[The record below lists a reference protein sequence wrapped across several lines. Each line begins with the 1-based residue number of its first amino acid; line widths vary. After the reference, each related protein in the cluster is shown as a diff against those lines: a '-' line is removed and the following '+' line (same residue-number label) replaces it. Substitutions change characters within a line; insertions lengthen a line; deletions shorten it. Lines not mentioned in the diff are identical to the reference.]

1 MPLSEQ
7 PGHCHRP
14 GKVGMGP
21 FLCHSPSHLP
31 FQTIAVQPQVSS
43 CARAPSRGCSLFF
56 FFLAAV
62 TRVTSPEGPVKSL
75 HIRDP
80 HGVTLG
86 WEVACWKVFCK
97 DLTSTRGKPADNC
110 SFAPAGALFCSLQ
123 DLDLS
128 YNNLSPEDIWTLGD
142 LSQLKTLRLTA
153 NGLRTLPPDLA
164 GSWQ

>member
-1 MPLSEQ
+1 MSLPITS
-7 PGHCHRP
+7 
-14 GKVGMGP
+14 
-21 FLCHSPSHLP
+21 P
-31 FQTIAVQPQVSS
+31 FQNYCCSASS
-43 CARAPSRGCSLFF
+43 LILCTSSQQGLFPVF

-97 DLTSTRGKPADNC
+97 DLASTWENPADNC
-110 SFAPAGALFCSLQ
+110 SFAPAAALFCSLQ